1 MPPNNQQQ
9 PGASV
14 AGQALPGV
22 PAQPGQPGAPVAP
35 GAAEARTPPPPTNP
49 NTTQNSLLFSEL
61 RDNMVIMN
69 DGSFRAVIACK
80 SINFDLMSSKEREGI
95 EYSYQNFLNAL
106 YFPVQILIR
115 SQRVDIGPYI
125 ERLTNIRRDQ
135 ENMLLNVLTDDYID
149 FIDTLSQEANIMDK
163 TFYVII
169 PYWPQGD
176 INTIKRSS
184 KSLFGTIFG
193 GQQQQRSIV
202 VDHAQYE
209 KAKDE
214 IKNHADAVMSGLFQ
228 MGIKCVQLTTK
239 ELGHLYYNF
248 YNPDTAVREPL
259 GNFESITAMYV
270 RKGKGE
276 APRPHLA
283 REEDKEVQ
291 NG

>member
-1 MPPNNQQQ
+1 MPPNVPQQ
-9 PGASV
+9 PMQPPMQGGAPGMP
-14 AGQALPGV
+14 AGQP
-22 PAQPGQPGAPVAP
+22 
-35 GAAEARTPPPPTNP
+35 TPPQQAGGPAPNPAGEAKAPPAPANP
-49 NTTQNSLLFSEL
+49 NTTQNSLLFSEI
-61 RDNMVIMN
+61 RDNMVVMN

-95 EYSYQNFLNAL
+95 EYSYQNFLNSL

-115 SQRVDIGPYI
+115 SQRVDIGPYL

-163 TFYVII
+163 SFYVII
-169 PYWPQGD
+169 PFWPHGD
-176 INTIKRSS
+176 INTVKRSS

-193 GQQQQRSIV
+193 GTPKQRSIV

-214 IKNHADAVMSGLFQ
+214 IKNHVDSVMSGLFQ
-228 MGIKCVQLTTK
+228 LGVKCTQLTTK
-239 ELGHLYYNF
+239 ELGELYYNF

-259 GNFESITAMYV
+259 GNFGSVTAMYV
-270 RKGKGE
+270 RKGQGD
-276 APRPHLA
+276 APRPHLI
-283 REEDKEVQ
+283 REEI
-291 NG
+291 